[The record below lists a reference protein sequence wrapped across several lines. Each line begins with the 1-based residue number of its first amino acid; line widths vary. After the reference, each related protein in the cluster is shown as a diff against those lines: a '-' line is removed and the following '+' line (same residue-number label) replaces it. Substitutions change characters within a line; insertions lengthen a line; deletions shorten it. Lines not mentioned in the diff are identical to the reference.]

1 MILLEKEENISLV
14 MNALDLHVLS
24 SKSEALPMVI
34 LEAMGCGT
42 PCLSTNVGDVKK
54 LIFDN
59 NLIVETSNQYSLF
72 SAMKIFSDNNEKYK
86 NQISISVENQ
96 IKENYSLEKMT
107 EKYLNLYQKYKS

>member
-1 MILLEKEENISLV
+1 

-42 PCLSTNVGDVKK
+42 PCLSTNVGDIKK

-59 NLIVETSNQYSLF
+59 NLIVETSNQSALF
-72 SAMKIFSDNNEKYK
+72 SAMKNFSDSNTRYK
-86 NQISISVENQ
+86 NQVSISVEKQ

-107 EKYLNLYQKYKS
+107 KNYLNLYYKYTILNT